1 MEMRSKVLRYVPLL
15 QHLRAQNA
23 AGFAADAVGGTVTAI
38 LTIPQVIAYALLAGL
53 PPQMGLYAG
62 IIGPLAY
69 ALVGSSR
76 TVIIGPAAVQSVM
89 VAATLAPLAG
99 AAVSVQVEGALAIGL
114 ISGLLLLLLGV
125 LRLGWL
131 TNFISGPVLSGFT
144 TGAVMYIIIT
154 QFGGLLGIPVSQGAA
169 PTVAMAMLWNGL
181 GAIKIPTAICGVSAV
196 ALLYGTRYA
205 GPRLAKLFGWNP
217 EVGILIGRVSPLA
230 MVALYATLSTWFGF
244 SHDYGIA
251 VVGAIPNN
259 LPSFHPVMPAN
270 LDWHMFGTGILLI
283 TLVAYIE
290 TLSVAKALAFKR
302 RERIDPNREFVALGV
317 TNLFSSA
324 FGGMPVAGSFSK
336 SMVNFEAGARTQLSG
351 IVAASWVAV
360 CAVLFTGMLHELP
373 KAVLAAI
380 IIVAVSRLMDFRS
393 VATTWRYDRGDGAA
407 QVITIIS
414 VLLFGV
420 ELGLLAGSS
429 VAIALFLYK
438 TSRPRI
444 LVMGHV
450 PGTPHFRNVER
461 NDVVT
466 FEHLLLI
473 RVDENL
479 YFANTPKVET
489 ELQRLVAEHPR
500 ATDVVLI
507 LSGIGYIDASSLD
520 MLDNFERELSLTG
533 TRLHLAEFKSQVI
546 DRLRGTQLFERLGS
560 TRIHRS
566 TFDVLQSFD
575 AGVI

>member
-1 MEMRSKVLRYVPLL
+1 MLSKVLRFFPLL
-15 QHLRAQNA
+15 QHLEGQTAS
-23 AGFAADAVGGTVTAI
+23 GFFADAVGGTVTAI
-38 LTIPQVIAYALLAGL
+38 LIIPQAIAYALLAGL
-53 PPQMGLYAG
+53 PPQMGLYAA
-62 IIGPLAY
+62 IVAPLAY

-99 AAVSVQVEGALAIGL
+99 AAVPVQVAGALAIGML
-114 ISGLLLLLLGV
+114 SGLLLLGLGV

-131 TNFISGPVLSGFT
+131 TNFISSPVLSGFT
-144 TGAVMYIIIT
+144 TGAVLYIIIT
-154 QFGGLLGIPVSQGAA
+154 QMGGLLGIAVPQGAA
-169 PTVAMAMLWNGL
+169 PTAAIATVWHGL
-181 GAIKIPTAICGVSAV
+181 GAIKLATAACGVSAV
-196 ALLYGTRYA
+196 ALLFGARRA
-205 GPRLAKLFGWNP
+205 GAHLARLLGWDAEIGKLF
-217 EVGILIGRVSPLA
+217 GRVSPLA
-230 MVALYATLSTWFGF
+230 VVALYAALSTAFDF
-244 SHDYGIA
+244 SHRFGIG
-251 VVGAIPNN
+251 VVGPIPGQ
-259 LPSFHPVMPAN
+259 LPGFHWVDAGSF
-270 LDWHMFGTGILLI
+270 DWQAFGTGTLLI

-290 TLSVAKALAFKR
+290 TLSVAKALGFRR
-302 RERIDPNREFVALGV
+302 RERIDADREFIALGV
-317 TNLFSSA
+317 ANLFASA

-351 IVAASWVAV
+351 IVAAVWVAL
-360 CAVLFTGMLHELP
+360 CAVLFTGLLHELP

-380 IIVAVSRLMDFRS
+380 IVVAVSRLIDFASLRR
-393 VATTWRYDRGDGAA
+393 TWRYDRGDGAA
-407 QVITIIS
+407 QAVTIVA
-414 VLLFGV
+414 VLLLGV

-444 LVMGHV
+444 LVVGHV
-450 PGTPHFRNVER
+450 PGTQHFRNVER
-461 NDVVT
+461 HDVVT

-479 YFANTPKVET
+479 YFANMPRVES

-500 ATDVVLI
+500 ATEVVLI

-520 MLDNFERELSLTG
+520 MLDNFEHELSLTG

-546 DRLRGTQLFERLGS
+546 DRLRGTPLFERLGPS
-560 TRIHRS
+560 RVHRS